1 MRVKCKT
8 CGVEKERTKIGQ
20 RKTSSIFADWTGK
33 TWHGKCCPSC
43 NVIRSDNNMKKVR
56 LRRK

>member
-33 TWHGKCCPSC
+33 TWHGTAYCPSC
-43 NVIRSDNNMKKVR
+43 NVERMNKRMKEKR
-56 LRRK
+56 AK